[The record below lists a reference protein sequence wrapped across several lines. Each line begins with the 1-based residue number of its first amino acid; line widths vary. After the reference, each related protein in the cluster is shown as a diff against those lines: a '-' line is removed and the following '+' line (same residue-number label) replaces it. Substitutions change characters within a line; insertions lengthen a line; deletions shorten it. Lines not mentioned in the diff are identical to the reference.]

1 MTLPTKLTSN
11 VPGDLL
17 STAAPLPA
25 VINADGRSPNL
36 LGTEGIFSAAGPLLS
51 GTGILSMPNAIM
63 TLHPSQL
70 VGTFISITGAG
81 ANAITTPT
89 AAQIVAY
96 MGQQLAK
103 VPGTTWP
110 NTGTAATPVAY
121 YPSFMFRICIT
132 GTSTIVMGTGCVYRA
147 AGTSSSAA
155 NSGAFTA
162 GETRNLLV
170 VIENATP
177 GAEAV
182 SFFLR

>member
-1 MTLPTKLTSN
+1 MTLPTKLIEI
-11 VPGDLL
+11 VAGDRL
-17 STAAPLPA
+17 STSAPLPA
-25 VINADGRSPNL
+25 VVNADGRSANL
-36 LGTEGIFSAAGPLLS
+36 LGTEGTFASAGPLLF
-51 GTGILSMPNAIM
+51 GTGILSMPNAVM

-70 VGTFISITGAG
+70 VGTFLSITGAG

-96 MGQQLAK
+96 VTQQLARIPA
-103 VPGTTWP
+103 VTWP

-121 YPSFMFRICIT
+121 YPSFMFRLCIT
-132 GTSTIVMGTGCVYRA
+132 GTSALLMGTGCVYRA
-147 AGTSSSAA
+147 AGTSTSAA
-155 NSGAFTA
+155 TSGAFTA

-182 SFFLR
+182 SFFVR